1 MTITGDI
8 EQTSRTKPSFAV
20 SRSQDCELISAAT
33 WGTMLWEWRKN
44 FSYFGGN
51 QHGDVGG
58 KALN

>member
-8 EQTSRTKPSFAV
+8 EQTSRTKPSSAV
-20 SRSQDCELISAAT
+20 SHSQDCEQIFAVT
-33 WGTMLWEWRKN
+33 WGTTLWEWRKN
-44 FSYFGGN
+44 SSYSGGN